1 MNFTNS
7 SFESQERSRINTS
20 GKSSKNE
27 KLGVFI
33 LDEQKNTMKQT
44 KGDLILE
51 DIFTPKEQTKTQNNK
66 ANFIL

>member
-51 DIFTPKEQTKTQNNK
+51 DVFTPKEQTKTQNNK

>member
-27 KLGVFI
+27 KLGVFS

>member
-51 DIFTPKEQTKTQNNK
+51 DVFTPKEQTKTQNNK
-66 ANFIL
+66 VNFIL